1 MTQALLEAPT
11 LKQGEQSLTFC
22 MCVCVCVCK
31 LMCFKIAIHLQSPNQ
46 QLSGVPQEG
55 NVLLS

>member
-1 MTQALLEAPT
+1 MTQALLEAST
-11 LKQGEQSLTFC
+11 LKQGERSLTFC
-22 MCVCVCVCK
+22 MYVCVCER
-31 LMCFKIAIHLQSPNQ
+31 MCFRIAIHLQSPNQ

>member
-1 MTQALLEAPT
+1 MTQALLEAST
-11 LKQGEQSLTFC
+11 LKRGERSLTFC
-22 MCVCVCVCK
+22 MCVCVCER
-31 LMCFKIAIHLQSPNQ
+31 MCFRIAIHLQSPNQ

>member
-1 MTQALLEAPT
+1 MTQAFLEAST
-11 LKQGEQSLTFC
+11 LKQGERSLTLC
-22 MCVCVCVCK
+22 VYVCVCVR
-31 LMCFKIAIHLQSPNQ
+31 MCFRIAIHLQSPNQ